1 MPVKIDMD
9 IPKNCNECKFK
20 KSVGEWQWDCFLT
33 EKLLTAS
40 LEISIEGTP
49 NVHCR
54 K

>member
-1 MPVKIDMD
+1 MSANLRKAFENGSGIV
-9 IPKNCNECKFK
+9 
-20 KSVGEWQWDCFLT
+20 FLL

-49 NVHCR
+49 SVPCR